1 MLKSLITLTF
11 ISLLLLIQG
20 CSSEN
25 DKNQDLNEM
34 VVTNEFILTQTNNTQ
49 YTVLK
54 VQEGFKIKEAQNKAI
69 LFNVFATWCPPCQG
83 EAVHLSSLQD
93 KFKDDLLILG
103 VTVEEGIENEKL
115 EAFKKQY
122 RANFPIVNSAKL
134 LFHNCNR

>member
-69 LFNVFATWCPPCQG
+69 LFNVFATWCPPCQ
-83 EAVHLSSLQD
+83 
-93 KFKDDLLILG
+93 
-103 VTVEEGIENEKL
+103 
-115 EAFKKQY
+115 
-122 RANFPIVNSAKL
+122 R
-134 LFHNCNR
+134 